1 MSWMAP
7 GCLMSEEDARRRDE
21 GKPAARRP
29 ATIGGKVFYVGIDL
43 AKRKHSASVV
53 RDDGKRLVLGFAFP
67 NSSEGFA
74 ALLARLTKAGATG
87 DSSKVCLEATGH
99 YGRNLIA
106 FLEGHG
112 YEVFEVNPLLTA
124 NWRRATS
131 VRKVKNDAVD
141 AEALAL
147 WLLAG
152 NPTARRRA
160 KDESDDLR
168 ALARSRT
175 SLSHMIGDCKRRAV
189 AILDVTFPELHGFF
203 SDDFCVAATAVL
215 MRWQSAE
222 ALSHARLDSIRKE
235 VREAGGR
242 LSGAR
247 VAELRELARASV
259 GTASAPLAF
268 QLRQLLAQ
276 IEFTRGQMAE
286 LDAELARMVEGS
298 PVLTVPGIGT
308 VLGAGILGEVG
319 DVSRFASAK
328 QLLAFAGC
336 DPSVFESGEFVGSR
350 AHMSK
355 RGSPYL
361 RWYLWLAAERAR
373 VHDPALGAYYAK
385 KRSEGKCHKVA
396 VSAVVRKLVSI
407 VYAVLRDGTAYVCP
421 AA

>member
-1 MSWMAP
+1 M
-7 GCLMSEEDARRRDE
+7 
-21 GKPAARRP
+21 
-29 ATIGGKVFYVGIDL
+29 FYIGIDL
-43 AKRKHSASVV
+43 AKRSHSAAVV
-53 RDDGKRLVLGFAFP
+53 GGDGRRLVRGFSFP
-67 NSSEGFA
+67 NSSEGFR
-74 ALLARLTKAGATG
+74 ALLERLAKVGATCD
-87 DSSKVCLEATGH
+87 DSRVCLEATGH
-99 YGRNLIA
+99 YGRNLIS
-106 FLEGHG
+106 FLEAHG

-141 AEALAL
+141 AQALAL

-152 NPTARRRA
+152 NPTRRKSRNGG
-160 KDESDDLR
+160 SDDLR
-168 ALARSRT
+168 SLARSRT
-175 SLSHMIGDCKRRAV
+175 SLSHMIGDCKRRAA

-203 SDDFCVAATAVL
+203 ADDFGAAARAIL
-215 MRWQSAE
+215 GRWQSAE

-242 LSGAR
+242 LSEAR
-247 VAELRELARASV
+247 ASELRGLARSSV
-259 GTASAPLAF
+259 GTASAALAF

-276 IEFTRGQMAE
+276 IEFTKGQMAE

-298 PVLTVPGIGT
+298 PITTIPGVGT
-308 VLGAGILGEVG
+308 VCGAVILGEYG
-319 DVSRFASAK
+319 DVSRFPDASK
-328 QLLAFAGC
+328 MVAFAGC

-361 RWYLWLAAERAR
+361 RWALWIAADRAR
-373 VHDPALGAYYAK
+373 IYDPVLRAYYRK

-396 VSAVVRKLVSI
+396 VSAVVRKLVAI
-407 VYAVLRDGTAYVCP
+407 IYAVLRDDKPYVCR

>member
-1 MSWMAP
+1 M
-7 GCLMSEEDARRRDE
+7 
-21 GKPAARRP
+21 
-29 ATIGGKVFYVGIDL
+29 FYVGIDL
-43 AKRKHSASVV
+43 AKFRHSAAVV
-53 RDDGKRLVLGFAFP
+53 GEGGERLLRGFDFP
-67 NSSEGFA
+67 NRMDGFE
-74 ALLARLTKAGATG
+74 ALLRRLGAVGATCG
-87 DSSKVCLEATGH
+87 ESRVCLEATGH

-124 NWRRATS
+124 SWRRATS

-168 ALARSRT
+168 TLTRSRT
-175 SLSHMIGDCKRRAV
+175 SLSHIIGDCKRRAV

-203 SDDFCVAATAVL
+203 SDDFGVAATAVL

-242 LSGAR
+242 LTEAR
-247 VAELRELARASV
+247 AAELRALARSSV
-259 GTASAPLAF
+259 GTASAPLGF

-276 IEFTRGQMAE
+276 IAFTRGQMAE
-286 LDAELARMVEGS
+286 LDAELARMVESS
-298 PVLTVPGIGT
+298 PILTIPGVGT

-328 QLLAFAGC
+328 KVLAFAGC

-361 RWYLWLAAERAR
+361 RWYLWLAADMAR
-373 VHDPALGAYYAK
+373 RYDPALGAYYAR

-407 VYAVLRDGTAYVCP
+407 IYAVLRDGTPYVCP
-421 AA
+421 VA

>member
-1 MSWMAP
+1 MTRQ
-7 GCLMSEEDARRRDE
+7 ARDDWRH
-21 GKPAARRP
+21 
-29 ATIGGKVFYVGIDL
+29 KVFYVGVDL
-43 AKRKHSASVV
+43 AKRKHSAAVI
-53 RDDGKRLVLGFAFP
+53 RDDGKRLVRGFGFP
-67 NSSEGFA
+67 NTKEGFE
-74 ALLARLTKAGATG
+74 ALLARLASAGAHAAE
-87 DSSKVCLEATGH
+87 SQVCLEATGH

-106 FLEGHG
+106 FLEARG

-124 NWRRATS
+124 SWRRATS

-203 SDDFCVAATAVL
+203 SDDFGVAATAVL
-215 MRWQSAE
+215 KRWQSAE
-222 ALSHARLDSIRKE
+222 ALSHARVDSIRKE

-242 LSGAR
+242 LSEAR
-247 VAELRELARASV
+247 AAELRGLARASA

-286 LDAELARMVEGS
+286 LDAELARMVGGS
-298 PVLTVPGIGT
+298 PVLTIPGVGT

-328 QLLAFAGC
+328 KLLAFAGC

-361 RWYLWLAAERAR
+361 RWYLWLAADMAR
-373 VHDPALGAYYAK
+373 RHDPAFGAYYAK

-396 VSAVVRKLVSI
+396 VSAVVRKLVSVI
-407 VYAVLRDGTAYVCP
+407 YAVLRDGTPYVCP
-421 AA
+421 AP

>member
-7 GCLMSEEDARRRDE
+7 GCLISEEDARRRDE
-21 GKPAARRP
+21 GTSAARRP

-53 RDDGKRLVLGFAFP
+53 RDDGKRLVRGFAFP
-67 NSSEGFA
+67 NSAEGFA
-74 ALLARLTKAGATG
+74 ALLARLAKVGATG

-106 FLEGHG
+106 FLEGRG

-124 NWRRATS
+124 SWRRATS

-168 ALARSRT
+168 TLARSRT

-189 AILDVTFPELHGFF
+189 AILDVTFPELRGFF
-203 SDDFCVAATAVL
+203 SDDFCVAATAIL
-215 MRWQSAE
+215 LRWQSAE
-222 ALSHARLDSIRKE
+222 ALSHARIDSIRKE

-242 LSGAR
+242 LSDAR
-247 VAELRELARASV
+247 ASELRGLARASV

-298 PVLTVPGIGT
+298 PITTIPGIGT
-308 VLGAGILGEVG
+308 VCAAVILGEYG
-319 DVSRFASAK
+319 DFSRFPNASK
-328 QLLAFAGC
+328 MLAFAGC

-361 RWYLWLAAERAR
+361 RWALWIAADRAR
-373 VHDPALGAYYAK
+373 LYDPAMRAYYAK

-396 VSAVVRKLVSI
+396 MSAVVRKLVSVI
-407 VYAVLRDGTAYVCP
+407 YAVMRDGAAYVCP
-421 AA
+421 AT

>member
-1 MSWMAP
+1 MY
-7 GCLMSEEDARRRDE
+7 
-21 GKPAARRP
+21 
-29 ATIGGKVFYVGIDL
+29 YVGIDL
-43 AKRKHSASVV
+43 AKFKHSAAVV
-53 RDDGKRLVLGFAFP
+53 GDDGKRLVRGFSFP
-67 NSSEGFA
+67 NSAEGFA
-74 ALLARLTKAGATG
+74 ALLARLAGVGATG
-87 DSSKVCLEATGH
+87 GDSKVCLEATGH
-99 YGRNLIA
+99 YGRNLVA

-124 NWRRATS
+124 SWRRATS

-168 ALARSRT
+168 TLARSRT

-189 AILDVTFPELHGFF
+189 AILDVTFPELRGFF
-203 SDDFCVAATAVL
+203 SDDFCAAATAIL
-215 MRWQSAE
+215 GRWQSAE
-222 ALSHARLDSIRKE
+222 ALSHARLDSIRKV

-242 LSGAR
+242 ITDAR
-247 VAELRELARASV
+247 IAELRGLARSSV

-276 IEFTRGQMAE
+276 IAFTRGQMAE

-298 PVLTVPGIGT
+298 PVLTIPGVGT

-319 DVSRFASAK
+319 DASRFASAK
-328 QLLAFAGC
+328 KLLAFAGC

-361 RWYLWLAAERAR
+361 RWYLWLAADLAR
-373 VHDPALGAYYAK
+373 RYDPALGAYYAK

-407 VYAVLRDGTAYVCP
+407 IYAVLRDGTPYVCP
-421 AA
+421 AT

>member
-1 MSWMAP
+1 
-7 GCLMSEEDARRRDE
+7 MSEEDARRRDE
-21 GKPAARRP
+21 GTPAARRP
-29 ATIGGKVFYVGIDL
+29 TTIGGKVFYVGIDL
-43 AKRKHSASVV
+43 AKRRHSASVV
-53 RDDGKRLVLGFAFP
+53 RDDGRRLVRGFSFP
-67 NSSEGFA
+67 NSAEGFA
-74 ALLARLTKAGATG
+74 ALLARLAKAGATG
-87 DSSKVCLEATGH
+87 GDSKVCLEATGH

-168 ALARSRT
+168 TLARSRT

-242 LSGAR
+242 LSDAR
-247 VAELRELARASV
+247 AAELRRLARASV

-286 LDAELARMVEGS
+286 LDAEMARMVEGS

-328 QLLAFAGC
+328 KLLAFAGC

-385 KRSEGKCHKVA
+385 KRAEGKCHKVA

-407 VYAVLRDGTAYVCP
+407 IYAVLRDGTAYVCP

>member
-1 MSWMAP
+1 M
-7 GCLMSEEDARRRDE
+7 
-21 GKPAARRP
+21 
-29 ATIGGKVFYVGIDL
+29 FYVGIDL
-43 AKRKHSASVV
+43 AKRRHSASVV
-53 RDDGKRLVLGFAFP
+53 RDDGKRLVRGFSFP
-67 NSSEGFA
+67 NSAEGFA
-74 ALLARLTKAGATG
+74 ALLARLAGVGATG
-87 DSSKVCLEATGH
+87 GDSKVCLEATGH

-106 FLEGHG
+106 FLEGRG

-124 NWRRATS
+124 SWRRVTS

-168 ALARSRT
+168 TLARSRT
-175 SLSHMIGDCKRRAV
+175 SLSHMIGDCKRRAA

-203 SDDFCVAATAVL
+203 SDDFGVAASAVL

-247 VAELRELARASV
+247 AAELRELARASV

-298 PVLTVPGIGT
+298 PVLTIPGVGT
-308 VLGAGILGEVG
+308 VCAAVILGEYG
-319 DVSRFASAK
+319 DVSRFADASK
-328 QLLAFAGC
+328 MLAFAGC

-361 RWYLWLAAERAR
+361 RWALWIAADRAR
-373 VHDPALGAYYAK
+373 MYDPALRAYYAR
-385 KRSEGKCHKVA
+385 KRSEGKCYKVA
-396 VSAVVRKLVSI
+396 MSAVVRKLVSI
-407 VYAVLRDGTAYVCP
+407 IYAVMRDGAAYVCP
-421 AA
+421 AT

>member
-1 MSWMAP
+1 MY
-7 GCLMSEEDARRRDE
+7 
-21 GKPAARRP
+21 
-29 ATIGGKVFYVGIDL
+29 YVGIDL
-43 AKRKHSASVV
+43 AKFKHSAAVV
-53 RDDGKRLVLGFAFP
+53 GDDGKRLVRGFDFP
-67 NSSEGFA
+67 NRRDGFE
-74 ALLARLTKAGATG
+74 ALLRRLESVGATG
-87 DSSKVCLEATGH
+87 AEARVCLEATGH
-99 YGRNLIA
+99 YGRNLVA

-141 AEALAL
+141 AEAPAL

-168 ALARSRT
+168 TLARSRT
-175 SLSHMIGDCKRRAV
+175 SLSHIIGDCKRRAA
-189 AILDVTFPELHGFF
+189 AILDVTFPELRGFF
-203 SDDFCVAATAVL
+203 SDDFCAAATAIL
-215 MRWQSAE
+215 GRWQSAE
-222 ALSHARLDSIRKE
+222 ALSHARLDSIRKV

-242 LSGAR
+242 ITDAR
-247 VAELRELARASV
+247 IAELRGLARSSV

-276 IEFTRGQMAE
+276 IAFTRGQMAE

-298 PVLTVPGIGT
+298 PVLTIPGVGT

-319 DVSRFASAK
+319 DASRFASAK
-328 QLLAFAGC
+328 KLLAFAGC

-361 RWYLWLAAERAR
+361 RWYLWLAADMAR
-373 VHDPALGAYYAK
+373 RYDPALGAYYAK

-407 VYAVLRDGTAYVCP
+407 IYAVLRDGTPYVCP
-421 AA
+421 AT

>member
-1 MSWMAP
+1 M
-7 GCLMSEEDARRRDE
+7 
-21 GKPAARRP
+21 
-29 ATIGGKVFYVGIDL
+29 FYVGIDL

-53 RDDGKRLVLGFAFP
+53 RDDGKRLVRGFAFP
-67 NSSEGFA
+67 NSAEGFA
-74 ALLARLTKAGATG
+74 ALLARLAKVGATG

-106 FLEGHG
+106 FLEGRG

-168 ALARSRT
+168 TLARSRT
-175 SLSHMIGDCKRRAV
+175 SLSHIIGDCKRRAA
-189 AILDVTFPELHGFF
+189 AILDVTFPELRGFF
-203 SDDFCVAATAVL
+203 SDDFCAAATAIL
-215 MRWQSAE
+215 GRWQSAE

-242 LSGAR
+242 LSDAR
-247 VAELRELARASV
+247 AAELRELARASV

-276 IEFTRGQMAE
+276 IDFTRAQMAE

-298 PVLTVPGIGT
+298 PVLTIPGVGT
-308 VLGAGILGEVG
+308 VCAAVILGEYG
-319 DVSRFASAK
+319 DVSRFADASRM
-328 QLLAFAGC
+328 LAFAGC

-361 RWYLWLAAERAR
+361 RWALWIAADRAR
-373 VHDPALGAYYAK
+373 MYDPAMRAYYAR

-396 VSAVVRKLVSI
+396 MSAVVRKLVSVI
-407 VYAVLRDGTAYVCP
+407 YAVMRDGAAYVCP
-421 AA
+421 AT